1 MIYNLLASIKRVGM
15 SLDEANMLTVRELL
29 EFFGVYLRESKP
41 QRKRATQQDIDKM
54 FS

>member
-15 SLDEANMLTVRELL
+15 TFEEANMLTVRELL
-29 EFFGVYLRESKP
+29 ELLGVYLRESKP
-41 QRKRATQQDIDKM
+41 QRKRATQADIDKM